1 MALTR
6 WDPFRDLM
14 SIQEQMNQLFQD
26 TLSRLSCH
34 RQGEE
39 LSGSWVPP
47 VDIYETEDS
56 IIVVAELP
64 GVDQANISIEAQ
76 ENTLTLKGERRQ
88 TQEITRRNYHRIER
102 GYGSFQRTFTLPRS
116 IDQRKAKAIYKDG
129 ILEITLPK
137 VEAIKPNQVQIEV
150 E

>member
-1 MALTR
+1 MVLIR

-56 IIVVAELP
+56 IVVVAELP

-102 GYGSFQRTFTLPRS
+102 GYGSFQRTFTLPHS
-116 IDQRKAKAIYKDG
+116 IDQKQAKAIYKDG

-137 VEAIKPNQVQIEV
+137 VVATKSNQVQIEV